1 MDFEL
6 ERFVKAQD
14 DNDNYQTAIQEL
26 ENGEKESH
34 WIWFIFPQMRGLEAR
49 RCRTD
54 MAYVHFMKPTHI

>member
-34 WIWFIFPQMRGLEAR
+34 WMYNRPR
-49 RCRTD
+49 
-54 MAYVHFMKPTHI
+54 